1 MSPVEDDIMTMT
13 KLERF
18 MAAIR
23 GEDVDRLPASVWL
36 HFASEHL
43 SGAEAAQLH
52 LSFMR
57 EYDWDYLKVMN
68 DYRYPLP
75 GVPAVG
81 SEAHLRRFEPLSMS
95 EPAFAQQ
102 LACLRALRAAMGPD
116 TPMIETLFNP
126 LQTLVRGSGA
136 GAQRLVFEHPD
147 AGRHA
152 LEAITRT
159 LIAYLDAIRDIGVTG
174 VFYSINGA
182 VQPGKGGL
190 TDSQFAAFVAPYDLR
205 ILEAARG
212 MVRVAHVHGF
222 DLLFERVLGYPVEA
236 FSWSH
241 FNSAPSLS
249 DARRLTSAALIGGI
263 NEAAVARQS
272 TLDIAEDIRASTAQA
287 GSRKLLI
294 GPGCTVPPDMPRRL
308 MKAASQTV
316 RQLKPG
322 R

>member
-1 MSPVEDDIMTMT
+1 MPMT

-23 GEDVDRLPASVWL
+23 GEDVDRLPVSVWL

-43 SGAEAAQLH
+43 PGDETAQLH

-57 EYDWDYLKVMN
+57 EYDWDYLKLMN
-68 DYRYPLP
+68 DYRYQLP
-75 GVPAVG
+75 GVPAVT
-81 SEAHLRRFEPLSMS
+81 SEAHLRRFEPLPMS
-95 EPAFAQQ
+95 EPTFAQQ
-102 LACLRALRAAMGPD
+102 LTCLKTLRAALGPG

-136 GAQRLVFEHPD
+136 NAQRLVFEHPD
-147 AGRHA
+147 AGRQA
-152 LEAITRT
+152 LESITRT
-159 LIAYLDAIRDIGVTG
+159 LIAYLDAIREIGVTG
-174 VFYSINGA
+174 IFYSINGA

-190 TDSQFAAFVAPYDLR
+190 TDQQFAAFVAPYDLR
-205 ILEAARG
+205 ILEAAQG

-241 FNSAPSLS
+241 FNSAPSLAE
-249 DARRLTSAALIGGI
+249 ARRLTQAALMGGI

-272 TLDIAEDIRASTAQA
+272 TFDIANDIRMSVAEA

-308 MKAASQTV
+308 MKAAAQTV
-316 RQLKPG
+316 RQLGQG